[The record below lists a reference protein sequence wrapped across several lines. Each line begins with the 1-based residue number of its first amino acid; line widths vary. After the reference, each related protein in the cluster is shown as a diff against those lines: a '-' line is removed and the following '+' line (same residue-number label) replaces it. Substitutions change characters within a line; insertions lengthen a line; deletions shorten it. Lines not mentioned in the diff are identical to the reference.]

1 VYAYDTPETTNASE
15 WADRAER
22 TVTTLLIGKLVC
34 ASGAELCR
42 IRNISA
48 TGMMIETARPLGYG
62 NWLAVEL
69 RCGQKL
75 QGSVAWAS
83 AGRAGVQFTTPIDV
97 DQVLAVARGAAQ
109 PQAQQR
115 RAAEPVPRAPRF
127 DVDCPARINS
137 NGRYIDVQ
145 VENVSQSGAR
155 IRLPRPPKADS
166 QVILSIPG
174 LPTRRAVARWSSDE
188 VAGLSFLDV
197 IPYNELSAWLGHAA
211 S

>member
-1 VYAYDTPETTNASE
+1 VYAYDTSDLTPAAE
-15 WADRAER
+15 WTDRAER

-48 TGMMIETARPLGYG
+48 TGMMIETARSLGFG

-83 AGRAGVQFTTPIDV
+83 TGRAGVQFTAPIDV
-97 DQVLAVARGAAQ
+97 DQVLAVARGAAAQ
-109 PQAQQR
+109 PQQR

-127 DVDCPARINS
+127 DVDCAARINS
-137 NGRYIDVQ
+137 NGRSIDVQ

-155 IRLPRPPKADS
+155 IRLPRPPKADT

-174 LPTRRAVARWSSDE
+174 LPPRRAVTRWSSDE

-197 IPYNELSAWLGHAA
+197 IPYDELSIWLGHTAG
-211 S
+211 